1 MCGILGIVSKTND
14 TPIKIYEGLTYLQHR
29 GQDSAG
35 ICNENECI
43 KKNGLVKDAFNE
55 SELQSLFSN
64 LGMGQ
69 VRYGTNGSFKNTC
82 IQPLI
87 IEKAKNRIS
96 LVHNGN
102 IKNTNFLREKLQIS
116 ESREIGDSELI
127 LELFSNE
134 LLKYENYNYNNIF
147 DIISKMMKLLEGS
160 YCVIII
166 IKDYGLIT
174 FRDIYGIRPL
184 IFGKKENDYIIS
196 SESVV
201 LDILEYQTIRDIN
214 PGEMII
220 FEKNELPRFYQY
232 NKSSLYPCLFEYMYF
247 ARIDSVIDNISIY
260 NARFET
266 GKLLGEKIKK
276 QINEKDID
284 MIVPV
289 PDTSYI
295 FALGLQETLQKK
307 IQNGFVKNSYIDR
320 TFIMKD
326 NKIINKNIRRKI
338 NAVKSVL
345 EGKNILIVDDSIVRG
360 NTSSHLIF
368 LAKKAGAKN
377 IYLASGSPQVLHPN
391 NYGIYIPDREHLIA
405 VNRSNQE
412 IADVI
417 GATKVIYNDLYEIV
431 NCLKRLNPKIDGF
444 EVSMFNGKK
453 IEEINK

>member
-1 MCGILGIVSKTND
+1 MCGILGIVSKSND
-14 TPIKIYEGLTYLQHR
+14 IPIKLYEGLTYLQHR
-29 GQDSAG
+29 GQDSSG

-43 KKNGLVKDAFNE
+43 KKNGLVKDVFNE

-64 LGMGQ
+64 IGMGQ
-69 VRYGTNGSFKNTC
+69 VRYGTNGSFKNTN

-87 IEKAKNRIS
+87 NEKGKNRIS

-102 IKNTNFLREKLQIS
+102 IQNIKKLREILKMSDTIEL
-116 ESREIGDSELI
+116 GDSELI

-134 LLKYENYNYNNIF
+134 LSKYDNYNYNDIF
-147 DIISKMMKLLEGS
+147 DIISKMMRILEGS
-160 YCVIII
+160 YCIIII
-166 IKDYGLIT
+166 IKGYGLIT

-184 IFGKKENDYIIS
+184 VYGKKDNDYIIS

-201 LDILEYQTIRDIN
+201 LDILEYQLIRDIN
-214 PGEMII
+214 PGEII
-220 FEKNELPRFYQY
+220 LFEKNELPRFHQY
-232 NKSSLYPCLFEYMYF
+232 NKSSLHPCLFEYIYF
-247 ARIDSVIDNISIY
+247 ARIDSVLDEISIY
-260 NARFET
+260 NARFEI

-276 QINEKDID
+276 QFDTKDID

-326 NKIINKNIRRKI
+326 NKIINKNIKRKI
-338 NAVKSVL
+338 NAVKSIL

-368 LAKKAGAKN
+368 LAKNAGAKK
-377 IYLASGSPQVLHPN
+377 IYLASGSPQVLYPN
-391 NYGIYIPDREHLIA
+391 NYGIYIPDKEYLIA
-405 VNRSNQE
+405 VNRTNKE

-417 GATKVIYNDLYEIV
+417 GATRVIYNDLYEIV
-431 NCLKRLNPKIDGF
+431 NCLKGLNPKIDGF